1 MDSSTKKTDCIK
13 LAQLHITWG
22 KVSFTKIKMKL
33 LVNLLLFFYWIDH
46 PKDDSMMYDREDD
59 KFILSYL
66 LKIMCMISYWSILI
80 L

>member
-22 KVSFTKIKMKL
+22 KVSFTINKMKL
-33 LVNLLLFFYWIDH
+33 LVNLLLFFYWIDL
-46 PKDDSMMYDREDD
+46 PKDDSMMYDRKDV